1 MDKNSND
8 WIILG
13 VFLLVIGLILAV
25 YSIATYTEIKSLGE
39 KIDFELIDDNK
50 SLSSSEKY
58 YKYLTIADYL
68 NQNIS
73 KNKNLPIKNSSCVYL
88 DFAQHNAIELY
99 TLTDTRLEAD
109 EYKLQ
114 TATENVKALR
124 TLLDSYN
131 TCPKSKLYKAELD
144 KILTDSE
151 KKNRSIEQQYE
162 YQSFE

>member
-1 MDKNSND
+1 MNKSSND
-8 WIILG
+8 WLMLG
-13 VFLLVIGLILAV
+13 MFLLAVGIILAV
-25 YSIATYTEIKSLGE
+25 YSVATYKEIKTLGE
-39 KIDFELIDDNK
+39 KIDFELIDDNN

-68 NQNIS
+68 NQKIN

-109 EYKLQ
+109 EYKLT
-114 TATENVKALR
+114 TAQENVKTLR

-131 TCPKSKLYKAELD
+131 TCPKSSLYKAELD
-144 KILTDSE
+144 KLINDS
-151 KKNRSIEQQYE
+151 KKKEQIEY
-162 YQSFE
+162 

>member
-1 MDKNSND
+1 MDKSSND
-8 WIILG
+8 WLMLG
-13 VFLLVIGLILAV
+13 IFLLVIGFILAV

-39 KIDFELIDDNK
+39 KIDFELIDDNN

-68 NQNIS
+68 NQKIN

-99 TLTDTRLEAD
+99 TLTDTRLEVD
-109 EYKLQ
+109 EYKRK

-131 TCPKSKLYKAELD
+131 TCQKSKLYKAELD

-151 KKNRSIEQQYE
+151 KKKNSL
-162 YQSFE
+162 YQID

>member
-1 MDKNSND
+1 MEKSSND
-8 WIILG
+8 WLMLG
-13 VFLLVIGLILAV
+13 VFLLIVGLLLAV

-39 KIDFELIDDNK
+39 KIDFELIDDNN

-68 NQNIS
+68 NQKIN
-73 KNKNLPIKNSSCVYL
+73 KNKNLPVKNSSCVYL

-99 TLTDTRLEAD
+99 SLTDTRLEAD
-109 EYKLQ
+109 EYKLK
-114 TATENVKALR
+114 TAKDNVKALR

-144 KILTDSE
+144 KILTESE
-151 KKNRSIEQQYE
+151 KKNRFE
-162 YQSFE
+162 Y

>member
-1 MDKNSND
+1 MDKSSND
-8 WIILG
+8 WLMLG
-13 VFLLVIGLILAV
+13 IFLLVIGFILAV

-39 KIDFELIDDNK
+39 KIDFELIDDNN

-58 YKYLTIADYL
+58 YKNLTIADYL
-68 NQNIS
+68 NQKIN

-99 TLTDTRLEAD
+99 TLTDTRLEVD
-109 EYKLQ
+109 EYKRK

-131 TCPKSKLYKAELD
+131 TCQKSKLYKAELD

-151 KKNRSIEQQYE
+151 KKKNSL
-162 YQSFE
+162 YQID

>member
-1 MDKNSND
+1 MDKSSND
-8 WIILG
+8 WLMLG
-13 VFLLVIGLILAV
+13 IFLLAIGLILAA
-25 YSIATYTEIKSLGE
+25 YSIATYTEIQSLGE
-39 KIDFELIDDNK
+39 KIDFELIDDNN

-68 NQNIS
+68 NQKIN

-109 EYKLQ
+109 EYKQ
-114 TATENVKALR
+114 TTAKENVKALR

-131 TCPKSKLYKAELD
+131 TCPKSKLYKAELY
-144 KILTDSE
+144 KILSSS
-151 KKNRSIEQQYE
+151 R
-162 YQSFE
+162 